1 MEEVISVLM
10 DYDKAVTWNPALT
23 KTEIL
28 ARPDEELM
36 LTYQVTSPHVTLYT
50 VHYCCSQ
57 VTAGQRPF
65 VTQRDFTFLVS
76 SVMEADVWV
85 AGGVSPPLAS
95 HPPSDRYVR
104 AWQHPTCME
113 LRPAQGGH
121 TRFTWLL
128 QCDFGGLLPVSLL
141 NMVMPYC
148 IKLFTASLKKQ
159 LKKNKK

>member
-1 MEEVISVLM
+1 M
-10 DYDKAVTWNPALT
+10 
-23 KTEIL
+23 
-28 ARPDEELM
+28 
-36 LTYQVTSPHVTLYT
+36 
-50 VHYCCSQ
+50 CSIHSDCYQ

-76 SVMEADVWV
+76 SVMEAGVWV
-85 AGGVSPPLAS
+85 AGGVSLPLAS
-95 HPPSDRYVR
+95 HPPCERYVR

-113 LRPAQGGH
+113 LRPVQGGH

>member
-10 DYDKAVTWNPALT
+10 EYDKAVTWNPALAQT
-23 KTEIL
+23 QIL

-36 LTYQVTSPHVTLYT
+36 LTYQVTSPHVS
-50 VHYCCSQ
+50 HYSDGCYQ

-76 SVMEADVWV
+76 SVMEAGVWV
-85 AGGVSPPLAS
+85 AGGSSLPLAS
-95 HPPSDRYVR
+95 LPPSDRYVR

-148 IKLFTASLKKQ
+148 IKLFTASLKKH